1 MIMFILNKRKKNEEI
16 GPGMNLKINID
27 NRENVNIDNREIKV
41 KNVYNNCNPFSHC
54 YPTDATTD
62 ATTSTDSADT
72 CLSPKNLLI
81 ASNNLKQE
89 FIKLTTASKIVTG
102 NVSLM
107 NEYDKIIKRSTKLS
121 QKYNSEKDVKVLL
134 SIRNDDNNSSKKL
147 IDFFYN
153 IAISA
158 FKINETQTLSIIG
171 KSPYIELST
180 ESIESIENSK
190 VSPLFCEKI
199 KSYDYGTPFANL
211 ILELEPLVGIGSKP
225 LPIPQNNEPIAKPIT
240 KPLSLDPSLPPD
252 PSLPLDPSLSPGQS
266 LPPDPSLSSGFIGS
280 DNVDPEKLDPEKLD
294 PKKLDPKKLDAE
306 KLDPNIKGEA
316 EELQKKAEKSFQDI
330 LDLKKEIEIL
340 NNEELN
346 ELLALANTRASEAKT
361 KAMDVL
367 TNIETPKIINN
378 SQLKTLLQ
386 RGNEFL
392 NKSNGFLN
400 KSKEIL
406 KSIKNGLERS
416 IDAADVAEEAETLLT
431 NSINTSRMVTDLLGK
446 EKLSEKFV
454 EQLKNAGIEAEKA
467 NIKASDALIILN
479 KILINPNESEFVKAK
494 KMLEEADVSLSKSN
508 ELLKTVEN
516 KLDNEQSE
524 KLKEL
529 KKEFLNNSSD
539 FSKKVKRRIDSSQP
553 ETNDATEAQFKVLL
567 KLYGEA
573 TEAQFK
579 VNNVSSILETNDL
592 NKNELKDKEKLLQEL
607 LVKEN
612 ISLNKAN
619 VLLENM
625 ESVDVLK
632 TETGPESYYENKK
645 ETEELKLEAER
656 LLEVL
661 NKSDRKPDIKSE
673 AASFVQ
679 QAQTILND
687 QSYTDKDLAKEL
699 LKKTSQLLEDPL
711 VKTPLSDQPIFK
723 TNGRGLLKETE
734 LENKKKVHN
743 VQTDKDLSFELKK
756 EDPLV
761 KPPILGGRSV
771 TGGEEKVDGYTPLQT
786 KLILETQPYSLLTK
800 LAFEKAFF
808 YVNNEKYNTGD
819 LIGAIVTAKGGI
831 QDLYNAFILSE
842 ITIKTKTSF
851 EKHVYSNIYQQILT
865 MFCKEENKNTVD
877 SYFLNLRVF
886 DSEQGFNEEVPI
898 KHLVQ
903 ITIDAYLKII
913 KSTLENEKYS
923 AQQLQELKIYKE
935 KSSEYLEKYLEL
947 STAIAGSKVGA
958 KFQGGNPSN
967 FFEFVDNMEKRLE
980 NMKSENYIM
989 TKTDLD
995 SVYGTND
1002 DSVEVDKTDEPE
1014 SFHIDVHIIN
1024 DLALYETITQD
1035 TYITILTDNIQFKF
1049 VNDYLG
1055 FCDFY
1060 YKRSIK
1066 SKDKFK
1072 NIVKKDENKE
1082 EYKYTVSTDPI
1093 TLDIGKTKTISISSD
1108 MKVEDGDNAL
1118 IMLQMNKDLRLVM
1131 DTVLKEIESTSKY
1144 YVEKLKLD
1152 PNIPISKQ
1160 IISND
1165 LNCEE
1170 CKKDLE
1176 RCKDELKSLKIEKDN
1191 LVNELSDQTIL
1202 KEKDE
1207 LQRKTESVEKELLEL
1222 QLKYDILLQKEEEE
1236 VTIKN
1241 KTELPNNITEIL
1253 KIYFGDIIDE
1263 KNQNIST
1270 VQQHVNTIISIS
1282 DTCLTKQNEK
1292 IIFKGKNDEGLFN
1305 ELIFTNIGSSIDS
1318 KDPIIMFIK
1327 SIRKL
1332 QEYFKNTEN
1341 GLTINDI
1348 SRNSFIDV
1356 LSQINNSGVFS
1367 IDDILHDIYK
1377 REFFVTYTAILY
1389 GNITKKFQVV
1399 VNVFNTNNTINTK
1412 NTRKWTCNKT
1422 TLNNC
1427 IDTHLDNIPYDNV
1440 YLPLESDKQYLTEN
1454 EQNYNNNSQIGENE
1468 KEIYPNSLYDVAEVN
1483 SILNRFLEDT
1493 GTNNFMIFNYGF
1505 SGTGKTNMA
1514 KAFIQKL
1521 IGTENVKFEK
1531 KEYTYGM
1538 AGKLIPKKT
1547 RLNNKIIT
1555 RPEFYIYKENTSD
1568 LDYTSAT
1575 MTVKHRYDS
1584 NDERFK
1590 SPENTDPLDQ
1600 QLLEE
1605 QPLYK
1610 TTINNEHSSRSHT
1623 VFIFKTTTEDV
1634 DNTLYFYDLAG
1645 SEDTFEM
1652 ITSSIGPGYEK
1663 YLSYNEDERKKFL
1676 TQLSNSSILTR
1687 FYKTINGIRK
1697 KEVSVNDIFGSKNK
1711 NNQLILAYVGM
1722 EWLKDPTEHL
1732 PLQTVKDRFFSVL
1745 ESLYITHS
1753 LKQLTDK
1760 LEVYKND
1767 LVNTLPE
1774 IPELGIYNKIP
1785 NVSKIL
1791 MIGFVRNDLGSV
1803 FEVGNKKTLDFMSSL
1818 YIKDSECTLGGS
1830 DRFSPLDHLS
1840 EMAIQR
1846 ANKLSENIGHTIVT
1860 GGGIFDNSVID
1871 TDRAVLIASSF
1882 IMCLFT
1888 VHAKRILEEKNII
1901 IHNKYSKGVFA
1912 MLAMFSLFMFVYTS
1926 IVRLETV
1933 NIFYLVVYVL
1943 LFASVNLLLNCFQQ
1957 EKISSSSIILD
1968 KLNGKEI
1975 VINTPYYNKDETNF
1989 FLTWALVSVMVIF
2002 I

>member
-1 MIMFILNKRKKNEEI
+1 MIISIISGAIVILMIMFILNKRKKNGEI
-16 GPGMNLKINID
+16 GPGLNMKINID
-27 NRENVNIDNREIKV
+27 NRGKNVNIDNREIKV

-54 YPTDATTD
+54 YPTDATS
-62 ATTSTDSADT
+62 STDSADT

-134 SIRNDDNNSSKKL
+134 SIRNDDTNSSKKL

-158 FKINETQTLSIIG
+158 FKVNETQTLSIIG

-180 ESIESIENSK
+180 ESIENSK

-199 KSYDYGTPFANL
+199 KSSDYGTPFANL

-240 KPLSLDPSLPPD
+240 KPLSLSLVPI
-252 PSLPLDPSLSPGQS
+252 LPLDPSLS
-266 LPPDPSLSSGFIGS
+266 PDPSLSSGFIGS
-280 DNVDPEKLDPEKLD
+280 DNVDPEKLDPE
-294 PKKLDPKKLDAE
+294 KLDPKKLDAE

-346 ELLALANTRASEAKT
+346 ELLSLADTRASEAKT

-367 TNIETPKIINN
+367 TSIETPKIINN
-378 SQLKTLLQ
+378 SQLKTLLE
-386 RGNEFL
+386 RGNE
-392 NKSNGFLN
+392 FLN

-416 IDAADVAEEAETLLT
+416 IDAADVAEEAKTLLT

-446 EKLSEKFV
+446 EKLSEKMV
-454 EQLKNAGIEAEKA
+454 EQLRNAGIEAEKA
-467 NIKASDALIILN
+467 RIKASDALIILN

-524 KLKEL
+524 ELKEL

-553 ETNDATEAQFKVLL
+553 ETNDATKAQFKVLL
-567 KLYGEA
+567 KLYSEA

-632 TETGPESYYENKK
+632 TETGPESEAENKK
-645 ETEELKLEAER
+645 ETEELKLEPER

-699 LKKTSQLLEDPL
+699 LKKASQLLEDPL

-723 TNGRGLLKETE
+723 TNKKKLLKKTK

-819 LIGAIVTAKGGI
+819 LIGAIVTAEGGI

-1082 EYKYTVSTDPI
+1082 EYKYTVSTDPV

-1152 PNIPISKQ
+1152 PNIPISQQ

-1176 RCKDELKSLKIEKDN
+1176 RCKDELKSLKIEKD
-1191 LVNELSDQTIL
+1191 NELSDQTIL

-1253 KIYFGDIIDE
+1253 KIYFGDIIDKE
-1263 KNQNIST
+1263 NQNIST

-1282 DTCLTKQNEK
+1282 DTCLTKQEK

-1348 SRNSFIDV
+1348 SRNSFVYV

-1399 VNVFNTNNTINTK
+1399 VNVFNTK

-1454 EQNYNNNSQIGENE
+1454 EQNHNYNTQIGENE
-1468 KEIYPNSLYDVAEVN
+1468 KEKIYPNSLYDVAEVN

-1521 IGTENVKFEK
+1521 MGTKNVKFEK

-1568 LDYTSAT
+1568 FDYTSAT

-1623 VFIFKTTTEDV
+1623 VFIFKTTTG
-1634 DNTLYFYDLAG
+1634 NTLYFYDLAG

-1687 FYKTINGIRK
+1687 FYKTINGIGK
-1697 KEVSVNDIFGSKNK
+1697 KEVSVNDIFGSQP

-1722 EWLKDPTEHL
+1722 EWLKNPTEKL

-1753 LKQLTDK
+1753 LKQLTEK
-1760 LEVYKND
+1760 LEMYKND
-1767 LVNTLPE
+1767 PGNTLPE
-1774 IPELGIYNKIP
+1774 IPELGIYNEIP

-1803 FEVGNKKTLDFMSSL
+1803 FEEGNKKTLDFMSSL
-1818 YIKDSECTLGGS
+1818 YIKDFECKLGGS
-1830 DRFSPLDHLS
+1830 DRFSPLDQLS

-1846 ANKLSENIGHTIVT
+1846 ANKISENIGHTIVT

-1888 VHAKRILEEKNII
+1888 VHGKRILEEKNII

-1957 EKISSSSIILD
+1957 EKTSSSIILD
-1968 KLNGKEI
+1968 KFNGKEI